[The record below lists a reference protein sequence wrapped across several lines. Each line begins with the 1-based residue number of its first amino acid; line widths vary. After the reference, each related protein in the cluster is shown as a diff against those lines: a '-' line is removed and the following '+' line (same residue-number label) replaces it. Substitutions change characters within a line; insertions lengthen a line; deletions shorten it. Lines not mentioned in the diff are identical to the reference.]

1 MSSYICVAFDA
12 TNDKEVVIDLKK
24 VTEGDP
30 LVARGA
36 RNGEDGVMIL
46 ANPRVSDGFVYFLYL
61 DDFAGFL
68 LWNLS
73 ND

>member
-30 LVARGA
+30 LVARGK
-36 RNGEDGVMIL
+36 RKGEDGVMIL
-46 ANPRVSDGFVYFLYL
+46 ANPRVSDRFVYFLYL
-61 DDFAGFL
+61 DDFADFL
-68 LWNLS
+68 LWDLS
-73 ND
+73 NN